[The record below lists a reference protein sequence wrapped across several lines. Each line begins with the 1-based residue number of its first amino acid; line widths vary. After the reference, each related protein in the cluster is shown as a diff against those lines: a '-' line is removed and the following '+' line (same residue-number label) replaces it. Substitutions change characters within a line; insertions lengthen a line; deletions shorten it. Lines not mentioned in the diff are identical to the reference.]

1 MNVYTIK
8 ARITNCDNL
17 LDTTSVE
24 VEEVAFNLMQAFGKA
39 ETSLKAK
46 YPNHSIEMSF

>member
-8 ARITNCDNL
+8 ARITNCDNKL
-17 LDTTSVE
+17 ERTSVE

-39 ETSLKAK
+39 ETTLQAQ
-46 YPNHSIEMSF
+46 YPNHSIELSF

>member
-8 ARITNCDNL
+8 ARIINCDNK
-17 LDTTSVE
+17 LDKTSVE

-39 ETSLKAK
+39 EKNLQAK
-46 YPNHSIEMSF
+46 YPNHSIELSF